1 MSAATSFRDPAGF
14 CIALNGHVLRVV
26 APDHVAQVEE
36 FLHSECGRK
45 FTAAGTLI
53 PTRLLTKAEVSEW
66 LHSPDLTRAVNGRGI
81 GAVFEHER
89 IEFPSFSCEWSP
101 EMLYAAG
108 ELTLDL
114 ALDALRSG
122 YSLKDATP
130 HNVLFR
136 GSKPVFVD
144 VLSFEPRIPGES
156 IWKPYAQF
164 VRTFLLPLLANKY
177 LGMSLAEIFTTR
189 RDGLEPEEL
198 FTRCSWLQKLRPP
211 FLTLI
216 TLPKL
221 LAGKGWEGAV
231 PPAPGSSHAK
241 EGRGGTRPS
250 RDAVNDEKALFIL
263 EAQLKGLRSNLRSLK
278 PADRTRTRWSKYMDT
293 HNYDAGAFAAKE
305 AFVRAALAE
314 FKPQK
319 VLDVGA
325 NTGHFSR
332 MAAVLGAQVVGIDS
346 DPNCAGECFRR
357 ARSES
362 ASVLPLVVDMARPT
376 PALGWRNG
384 ECASFL
390 DRARGQFDTV
400 LMLAFVHHLLVTEGV
415 PLSEIIDLGAELTKS
430 LLLIEFVP
438 VEDPMFQRL
447 LRGRDALFAQYN
459 REVFEQACQRHFQIV
474 RSTELPNVKRWLYLL
489 KKK

>member
-26 APDHVAQVEE
+26 APDHVAQFEG
-36 FLHSECGRK
+36 FLHSACGRK
-45 FTAAGTLI
+45 FAGAGTLI
-53 PTRLLTKAEVSEW
+53 PTRLLTKPEVSEW
-66 LHSPDLTRAVNGRGI
+66 LQSPEFTRAVNGGGI

-89 IEFPSFSCEWSP
+89 IEFPSFPCEWSP

-108 ELTLDL
+108 ELTLEL
-114 ALDALRSG
+114 ARDALRCG
-122 YSLKDATP
+122 YNLKDATP

-156 IWKPYAQF
+156 IWKPCAQF

-177 LGMSLAEIFTTR
+177 WRTSLAEIFTTR

-221 LAGKGWEGAV
+221 LAAKGETV
-231 PPAPGSSHAK
+231 QPAA
-241 EGRGGTRPS
+241 RI
-250 RDAVNDEKALFIL
+250 NDEKALFIL
-263 EAQLKGLRSNLRSLK
+263 EAQLKGLRSNLKSLK
-278 PADRTRTRWSKYMDT
+278 PADRTRTRWSNYMDT
-293 HNYDAGAFAAKE
+293 HGYDAGAFAAKE
-305 AFVRAALAE
+305 VFVRAALAE

-325 NTGHFSR
+325 NTGHFSQI
-332 MAAVLGAQVVGIDS
+332 AAALGAQVIAIDS

-362 ASVLPLVVDMARPT
+362 ANVLPLVVDITRPT
-376 PALGWRNG
+376 PALGWRNS

-390 DRARGQFDTV
+390 DRARGQFDAV
-400 LMLAFVHHLLVTEGV
+400 LMLALVHHLLVTERV
-415 PLSEIIDLGAELTKS
+415 SLKEILQLAAELTKS
-430 LLLIEFVP
+430 LLLIEFIP
-438 VEDPMFQRL
+438 AEDSMFQRL
-447 LRGRDALFAQYN
+447 LRGRDALFAHYSRQ
-459 REVFEQACQRHFQIV
+459 VFEEASRLSV
-474 RSTELPNVKRWLYLL
+474 RPSFRT
-489 KKK
+489 